1 MDWNKGVN
9 TECYKGRKCL
19 DNKMVQIIILQL
31 LNELSQL
38 FNTGT
43 IVLTLKAR
51 VDDLNNVYGVDSKQH
66 SNTFRDWILGRLD

>member
-1 MDWNKGVN
+1 
-9 TECYKGRKCL
+9 
-19 DNKMVQIIILQL
+19 MVQIIILQL